1 MIKLKIDHKD
11 IIVEAGMRL
20 IEAARQN
27 GIEIPSLCYRD
38 DLPHFTSCS
47 VCLVKNKKSGKF
59 LHSCSVEVEE
69 GMEIEASSPEVLD
82 LRKDAVSML
91 LAEHRA
97 ECEAPCKVVCPLDLD
112 IPLMNRYIQ
121 KGDFSTASALA
132 FQSMGLPETMCALC
146 PEYCENACRRKMID
160 TSIAI
165 VNIKRFSTDYYD
177 VKDSELKKSVLASAK
192 RIAIIGGSIDG
203 LTSAFFLAQKGH
215 QIVIYEKSEHCGG
228 DVILNLEDS
237 NKTIFNQEFKK
248 LQQADIVIKY
258 NTLVDDQFLQT
269 SLLNDFD
276 SVLIAATRFES
287 GSAKTAKS
295 QLLFEGDTL
304 QIGDKMLFKIGK
316 AAKENKQ
323 IIRDIVQAKKA
334 ALALNLYFETNTFL
348 PSTKKFN
355 STIGK
360 IEEFEKQSWLMET
373 PQDFHRHKNVNSEQ
387 ESIEEAQNCLHC
399 DCRAQ
404 SNCQLREIS
413 EAFKLSNP
421 KVKMQSYPIE
431 KKINF
436 ESGLIFENAK
446 CIKCGLCVRI
456 LQKESPNAELGFQ
469 GRGFKSIISQPITQE
484 FNAVLK
490 DKVDLLVDICPTA
503 ALSKMENKNEKI

>member
-11 IIVEAGMRL
+11 IIVEPGMRL

-47 VCLVKNKKSGKF
+47 VCLVKNKNTGKF

-97 ECEAPCKVVCPLDLD
+97 ECEAPCKVVCPVDLD
-112 IPLMNRYIQ
+112 IPLMNRHIQ
-121 KGDFSTASALA
+121 KGNFSAASALA
-132 FQSMGLPETMCALC
+132 FQTMGLPETMCALC

-165 VNIKRFSTDYYD
+165 VNIKRFSADYYD
-177 VKDSELKKSVLASAK
+177 VKDIEIKKVVSASAK
-192 RIAIIGGSIDG
+192 RIAIIGGSLDG
-203 LTSAFFLAQKGH
+203 LTAAFFLAQKGH
-215 QIVIYEKSEHCGG
+215 QIVLFEKTDSCGG
-228 DVILNLEDS
+228 IAISNVEDS
-237 NKTIFNQEFKK
+237 NRAIFNQEVEK
-248 LQQADIVIKY
+248 LQHVGIEIKY
-258 NTLVDDQFLQT
+258 NTLVDDQ
-269 SLLNDFD
+269 LLEKAILKDFD
-276 SVLIAATRFES
+276 TVLIAAASFEANK
-287 GSAKTAKS
+287 AKQTETK
-295 QLLFEGDTL
+295 LIIDGDTF
-304 QIGDKMLFKIGK
+304 QIDDKLLFKIGK

-323 IIRDIVQAKKA
+323 IIRDIAQAKKA
-334 ALALNLYFETNTFL
+334 ALALNLYFERGEIR
-348 PSTKKFN
+348 PSFKIFN
-355 STIGK
+355 SSIGK
-360 IEEFEKQSWLMET
+360 IEAKEKQSWLMET
-373 PQDFHRHKNVNSEQ
+373 PQDFHRHKKVISEQ
-387 ESIEEAQNCLHC
+387 ESIEEAENCMHC

-404 SNCQLREIS
+404 SDCQLRAIS
-413 EAFKLSNP
+413 EAYKLSNP
-421 KVKMQSYPIE
+421 KVKMYSHPIE

-456 LQKESPNAELGFQ
+456 LQKDSPQAELGFQ
-469 GRGFKSIISQPITQE
+469 GRGFKSIISQPLTQE

-503 ALSKMENKNEKI
+503 ALSKMGKKQ